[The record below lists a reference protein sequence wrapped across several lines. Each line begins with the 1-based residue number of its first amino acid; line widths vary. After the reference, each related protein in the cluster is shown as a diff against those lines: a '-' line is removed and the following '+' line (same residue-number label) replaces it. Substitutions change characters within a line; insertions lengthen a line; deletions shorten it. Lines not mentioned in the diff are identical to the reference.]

1 MREQPQIGAMFGAA
15 DVTTF
20 MGLPAASVDEA
31 RGSAAILGAATA
43 TPYASVGAYC
53 RGGPAAIRAGAAPYA
68 ANLTH
73 FDFDLGGAIFP
84 DGAATAVDCG
94 DVAID
99 EADPAGNRDR
109 IRGAVATLL
118 ERGLVPVVL
127 GGDDSVP
134 IPVLEAYAGRGP
146 LTILQID
153 AHIDWRDEVQ
163 GERLGL
169 SSTMRRASEMAHV
182 GRIVQVG
189 QRAIGS
195 ARAGDHAD
203 AVAAGVRFVS
213 ARELA
218 AGGVA
223 PVLALLDEGAD
234 IFIAFDVDALDPTTM
249 PAAIGPAP
257 GGLTYLQAVELLVG
271 AAARGRIVG
280 FDLVEFM
287 AERDHADGIG
297 ALTAARLVTVVLGLV
312 ARQASSPA

>member
-1 MREQPQIGAMFGAA
+1 MRESTA
-15 DVTTF
+15 DRRDVRRRRRDDLH
-20 MGLPAASVDEA
+20 GPAGGVRGGRA

-68 ANLTH
+68 ANLAH
-73 FDFDLGGAIFP
+73 IDFDLGGAVFA
-84 DGAATAVDCG
+84 DGEVTAVDCG

-99 EADPAGNRDR
+99 EDDHAGDRDR
-109 IRGAVATLL
+109 IRQAVATLL
-118 ERGLVPVVL
+118 DRGLVPLVL

-182 GRIVQVG
+182 GQIIQVG

-195 ARAGDHAD
+195 ARSATTGRGGGRRPVRAGARP
-203 AVAAGVRFVS
+203 APPVS
-213 ARELA
+213 A
-218 AGGVA
+218 
-223 PVLALLDEGAD
+223 PCW
-234 IFIAFDVDALDPTTM
+234 
-249 PAAIGPAP
+249 
-257 GGLTYLQAVELLVG
+257 
-271 AAARGRIVG
+271 
-280 FDLVEFM
+280 
-287 AERDHADGIG
+287 
-297 ALTAARLVTVVLGLV
+297 
-312 ARQASSPA
+312 S